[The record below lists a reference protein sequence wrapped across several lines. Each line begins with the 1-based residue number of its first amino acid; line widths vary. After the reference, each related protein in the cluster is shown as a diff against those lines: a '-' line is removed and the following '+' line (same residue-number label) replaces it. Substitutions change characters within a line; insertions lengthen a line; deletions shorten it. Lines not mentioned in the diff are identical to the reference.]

1 MDIKEIKVQ
10 LAEFKNI
17 KAKGAITPESLGSL
31 LENML
36 AVLSNP
42 QATATVLQVNVFDSK
57 TKFVQD
63 ENLTLVLENLEQLQN
78 LRIAVQVNYA
88 SGSKVLFHATCV
100 KPNFISLHAKAGS
113 CELHLAPNGSFT
125 ISGTNLW

>member
-1 MDIKEIKVQ
+1 M
-10 LAEFKNI
+10 
-17 KAKGAITPESLGSL
+17 
-31 LENML
+31 
-36 AVLSNP
+36 
-42 QATATVLQVNVFDSK
+42 LQVNVFDSK

>member
-1 MDIKEIKVQ
+1 MDLQEIKQ
-10 LAEFKNI
+10 QIADFKAI
-17 KAKGAITPESLGSL
+17 KAKGSITPDSLGSL

-36 AVLSNP
+36 EVLSQP
-42 QATATVLQVNVFDSK
+42 FVATVILQVNVFDSK

-63 ENLTLVLENLEQLQN
+63 ENLTLVLDNLEQLQN

-113 CELHLAPNGSFT
+113 CELHLASDGSFT

>member
-1 MDIKEIKVQ
+1 MDIKEIKAQ

-17 KAKGAITPESLGSL
+17 KAKGAITPESLGAL

-63 ENLTLVLENLEQLQN
+63 ENLTLVLDNLEQLQN

-88 SGSKVLFHATCV
+88 SGV
-100 KPNFISLHAKAGS
+100 
-113 CELHLAPNGSFT
+113 
-125 ISGTNLW
+125 